1 MGAGASNSLS
11 LDVPFPIG
19 PKEKSKLDLLT
30 MVVTHILTTPDIY
43 DINNLARPGVCGDY
57 AVVLKEQI
65 DKKFL
70 PFIADVS
77 GQRYM
82 VSYQNPEK
90 LLKDKTKRAKI
101 CSDLAETALR
111 LASIVLACLA
121 SIQVAS
127 ETRVGIQR
135 GGGTDEVLSW
145 LISNKIVSAG
155 STVGQRIPL
164 NDPNPSQYRA
174 DSKSYEIQIT
184 KSDNTITHANLSQ
197 QGVQGTLRIQ
207 FLNPIVVPGT
217 IKQMLPVRV
226 LDNTG
231 IPWMVGVMFDN
242 IYKPLSKDTYSSAFN
257 VWGLLFRKSRGENV
271 PLLEAD
277 FTQLQTS
284 SRIFDQVRS
293 TGRPDAIFQVLMQ
306 FMTENIDGYKPNPYG
321 GLGQNPYGGLG
332 QNPYG
337 GLGQAPYGGLGQNPY
352 GGLGQTPYGG
362 LGQNPYGGLGQNPY
376 GGLGQT
382 PYGGLGQTPYGGLG
396 QNPYGS
402 PYRPQAG
409 LQINPLQSVQYA
421 IPDPR
426 SVISLLSSFKD
437 LFTKTS
443 CPASVRANILSV
455 RVKSDRTIRSGVCM
469 DPYWKEPH
477 LGRIYPYA
485 TFQFLCMKDIKN
497 AGKTGYTDELKE
509 FINGLTS
516 VYGAGIKAGLP
527 LESSRFSVNPPIC
540 ETDQGREITVSYQEV
555 QKGLQAINAEYA
567 AHTKEIWGILSNLV
581 EVIEDP
587 ETKTEMV
594 RLVPNATKTT
604 QTTKEYIEDLADK
617 ARKQIG
623 GHYVRLEGIYYATAL
638 ALT

>member
-1 MGAGASNSLS
+1 MGASASSSLA

-90 LLKDKTKRAKI
+90 LLKDKAKRAKI
-101 CSDLAETALR
+101 CGDLAETALR
-111 LASIVLACLA
+111 IASIVLACLA

-127 ETRVGIQR
+127 ETRVGQK
-135 GGGTDEVLSW
+135 GGGIDEVLSW
-145 LISNKIVSAG
+145 LITNKMVAANATAG
-155 STVGQRIPL
+155 QPIPL
-164 NDPNPSQYRA
+164 NDPNVAQYR
-174 DSKSYEIQIT
+174 DTNTYMIQIT
-184 KSDNTITHANLSQ
+184 KSESNITYANLSQ
-197 QGVQGTLRIQ
+197 QGIQGSLRIQ
-207 FLNPIVVPGT
+207 FLNPILVPGT
-217 IKQMLPVRV
+217 TKQMLPVRV

-242 IYKPLSKDTYSSAFN
+242 VYKPLSKGPYSSPFS

-277 FTQLQTS
+277 FNQLQTS

-293 TGRPDAIFQVLMQ
+293 TGRPDAIFQVLAQ
-306 FMTENIDGYKPNPYG
+306 FMAENIDGYKPNPYG
-321 GLGQNPYGGLG
+321 APPNPYGVPPTPYGVPPNPYGALPNPYGVPPTPYGALPNPYAPQPNPYGGLQNPYGG
-332 QNPYG
+332 
-337 GLGQAPYGGLGQNPY
+337 
-352 GGLGQTPYGG
+352 
-362 LGQNPYGGLGQNPY
+362 
-376 GGLGQT
+376 
-382 PYGGLGQTPYGGLG
+382 
-396 QNPYGS
+396 
-402 PYRPQAG
+402 PYRPQGG

-426 SVISLLSSFKD
+426 SVISLLTSFKD

-443 CPASVRANILSV
+443 CPASVRANILSI

-485 TFQFLCMKDIKN
+485 TFQFLCMKELKN
-497 AGKTGYTDELKE
+497 AGKSGYTDELKE
-509 FINGLTS
+509 FVNGLSS
-516 VYGAGIKAGLP
+516 VYGSGLKAGLP
-527 LESSRFSVNPPIC
+527 LESSRFSVIPPIC
-540 ETDQGREITVSYQEV
+540 EMDQGREINVRYQEV
-555 QKGLQAINAEYA
+555 QKGLQAINAEYV

-604 QTTKEYIEDLADK
+604 QTTKDYIEDLAVK
-617 ARKQIG
+617 ARNQIG
-623 GHYVRLEGIYYATAL
+623 GHYVRLEGIYYETAK